1 MFSITTAFKQTQTC
15 ILTFLNFSTTFAQCV
30 RLFDFEGDKY
40 TVISPP
46 DKEGSVLEN
55 GNFSKQ
61 REGVPGCWMLD
72 VQEDATVK
80 RTLVPSTGMLADLL
94 KISTGSV
101 SDGSIDA
108 IRVLNPGTVVI
119 EKSTTTGSM

>member
-1 MFSITTAFKQTQTC
+1 
-15 ILTFLNFSTTFAQCV
+15 
-30 RLFDFEGDKY
+30 
-40 TVISPP
+40 
-46 DKEGSVLEN
+46 
-55 GNFSKQ
+55 
-61 REGVPGCWMLD
+61 MLD

-80 RTLVPSTGMLADLL
+80 RTLVPSTGMLVDLL

-101 SDGSIDA
+101 SDSSIDA

>member
-1 MFSITTAFKQTQTC
+1 
-15 ILTFLNFSTTFAQCV
+15 
-30 RLFDFEGDKY
+30 
-40 TVISPP
+40 
-46 DKEGSVLEN
+46 
-55 GNFSKQ
+55 
-61 REGVPGCWMLD
+61 MLD

-101 SDGSIDA
+101 ADSRIDA

>member
-1 MFSITTAFKQTQTC
+1 MNS
-15 ILTFLNFSTTFAQCV
+15 
-30 RLFDFEGDKY
+30 DKY

-80 RTLVPSTGMLADLL
+80 RTLVPSTGMLVDLL

-101 SDGSIDA
+101 SDSKIDA
-108 IRVLNPGTVVI
+108 IRSLNPGKYFKAKESEHHVSWKALVD
-119 EKSTTTGSM
+119 